1 MSGRSLLGLLA
12 LNVFALGVGA
22 GLLWAIRGWR
32 SWLEL
37 ACLSGLAYMLGVAG
51 LGIALTLELVVGVP
65 FSLVTV
71 LGTGLVLAIAGLA
84 VGHRLGRQRP
94 LLGAIRGGRNG
105 RAALAAAALA
115 ALVVVYLEALFRVG
129 RLSGLYAWDA
139 WSFWVPKAKAI
150 YFFGGL
156 DEQFFRELPNATY
169 PPLVPALEA
178 SAFEFMGSADVV
190 TLHLQFW
197 FLLVGLVAAVAGLLA
212 PRVSPVLLWSF
223 VLLVLV
229 SPRLV
234 GRTLEPQADFT
245 LDYLFALAAL
255 LVALWLLDRQPWQ
268 LASATLF
275 LAAAMLTKREGQLL
289 ALCVVVAALVTSWR
303 DRRSAWPRL
312 ALASASA
319 VALALPWRIWFTTH
333 DLEGEFPVSGAGFV
347 EDADRWWPA
356 LQSVLTAAFDSGLWT
371 LVLPL
376 ALTAIALAF
385 LAGARRIPTYAAV
398 LYGLVLAGFTW
409 GIWSFTELEV
419 PIEQDEAINPVVR
432 LSGGLVILSAAFAPL
447 LLDLAWRGSE
457 RSPPPETD

>member
-1 MSGRSLLGLLA
+1 MSVRSLAGLIA
-12 LNVFALGVGA
+12 LNFFAFGVGA
-22 GLLWAIRGWR
+22 GLLWGIRGWR

-37 ACLSGLAYMLGVAG
+37 ARLSGFAYMLGIAG
-51 LGIALTLELVVGVP
+51 IGIVLTLELVVGVP
-65 FSLVTV
+65 FSLPTV
-71 LGTGLVLAIAGLA
+71 LLSGAALAFVGALVGR
-84 VGHRLGRQRP
+84 RLGRPWPVFGQLRMGR
-94 LLGAIRGGRNG
+94 LG
-105 RAALAAAALA
+105 LAAAALMA
-115 ALVVVYLEALFRVG
+115 IVVVYLEALFRVG
-129 RLSGLYAWDA
+129 RLSGLYAFDA

-150 YFFGGL
+150 YFFGEL

-197 FLLVGLVAAVAGLLA
+197 FLLVGFVAAVAGLLA
-212 PRVSPVLLWSF
+212 PRVSPILLWSF

-229 SPRLV
+229 SPRVV

-268 LASATLF
+268 LASATVF

-289 ALCVVVAALVTSWR
+289 ALCVVVAALVASRR
-303 DRRSAWPRL
+303 DWRSAWPRL
-312 ALASASA
+312 ALASGCA
-319 VALALPWRIWFTTH
+319 VALAVPWRIWFTTH
-333 DLEGEFPVSGAGFV
+333 DLEGEFPQNAAGFV

-356 LQSVLTAAFDSGLWT
+356 FQSVLTAAFGSGLWT
-371 LVLPL
+371 VVLPL
-376 ALTAIALAF
+376 ALASIALAF
-385 LAGARRIPTYAAV
+385 LAGARLLPTYAAL

-432 LSGGLVILSAAFAPL
+432 LSAALVIVSAAFAPL
-447 LLDLAWRGSE
+447 LLDMAWKGSE
-457 RSPPPETD
+457 SPPPEAD